1 MAAASAAKK
10 RAVPSQLKATRA
22 TVWRMAGANGAK
34 KKAASRQLEATR
46 VPFRLEW
53 NANDYVFA
61 SLESCV
67 NKSPMSKVISRSR

>member
-1 MAAASAAKK
+1 
-10 RAVPSQLKATRA
+10 VPS
-22 TVWRMAGANGAK
+22 
-34 KKAASRQLEATR
+34 QLEATR
-46 VPFRLEW
+46 VPCNLEW